1 MELLLFLAVLALGLA
16 LRRAFMRIRQL
27 QQTTAGL
34 RGRVDELESSR
45 RPEDAADPGVP
56 VTSAEAAPPS
66 RHESSPPPA
75 GPFDEHQETAR
86 ALGDRAVPSR
96 STPDPHVLP
105 TATFD
110 VDAESLETRIGGQ
123 WLLYIGVVLLVIGVA
138 YFEKLAIEKR
148 WIGETARVVQ
158 GLLFGVGLMYAGSR
172 FGRAGYRLYGQ
183 VITGAGG
190 AILYVSTF
198 AAFVLYHLVERRVA
212 FALMVAI
219 TATVAWLADREKSQ
233 GLALFAVGGGFATPF
248 LLSGNTDTQLALFV
262 YDAVLIGGS
271 MILARRHDWPALNSV
286 SYLFTLLTVAAWAD
300 RFYRPDTY
308 LATELFITLFCAMF
322 LYILREC
329 RGRARTQ
336 NTATAAVLW
345 TVPAAYYVASIAI
358 LTDHPTAIL
367 VWFVAMMMA
376 GGMLSARMTVL
387 AGLAVWAAVTLPLL
401 VWTQVHMGD
410 SAWLLPG
417 LAAVA
422 GVYVIALAAQL
433 HCLLERDDF
442 GAPGIVWLHGN
453 ALLMFAAAYF
463 LIAPDHLSIAA
474 AAGALF
480 AVWQW
485 GLAWLLSGRRREQA
499 IHFIALG
506 FALLSIA
513 IAVQF
518 DGPAVTVG
526 WAAEGA
532 AIVAL
537 GLRERR
543 LWLRLA
549 GHVLF
554 AIAAGRAIDLLLA
567 DAPAGHTAFL
577 NARTAAGL
585 FVITLCYALARLFL
599 RDHDAPQRRLGV
611 DVPLVTAQVI
621 TLALLTGEINAYWST
636 PFERQLMLSATW
648 GLFALVLIVIG
659 LRKRYAP
666 IRYVAI
672 LVFTVTIA
680 KVLFVDLANL
690 DRGYRVISVI
700 GLGVVLLVASYLY
713 QRIGGAGP
721 EARGRTPV

>member
-1 MELLLFLAVLALGLA
+1 M
-16 LRRAFMRIRQL
+16 
-27 QQTTAGL
+27 
-34 RGRVDELESSR
+34 RGRVDELESRR

-56 VTSAEAAPPS
+56 VTSAAAAPPS
-66 RHESSPPPA
+66 PHESSPPPA
-75 GPFDEHQETAR
+75 G
-86 ALGDRAVPSR
+86 
-96 STPDPHVLP
+96 
-105 TATFD
+105 
-110 VDAESLETRIGGQ
+110 AESLETRIGGQ

-233 GLALFAVGGGFATPF
+233 GLALVAVGGGFATPF

-271 MILARRHDWPALNSV
+271 MILARRHDWPALNIV

-300 RFYRPDTY
+300 RFYRPDKY

-401 VWTQVHMGD
+401 VWTQVHMGE
-410 SAWLLPG
+410 SAWLRPG

-422 GVYVIALAAQL
+422 GVYIIALAAQL

-453 ALLMFAAAYF
+453 ALLLFAAAYF
-463 LIAPDHLSIAA
+463 LIAPDHLSMAA
-474 AAGALF
+474 ASGALF
-480 AVWQW
+480 AVWHW

-506 FALLSIA
+506 FALMSIA

-532 AIVAL
+532 AVVAL

-567 DAPAGHTAFL
+567 VAPAGHTAFL
-577 NARTAAGL
+577 NPRTAAGL

-621 TLALLTGEINAYWST
+621 TLALLTGEINAYWSQRES

-721 EARGRTPV
+721 EPRGKTSV